1 MGRVLVLG
9 SLNVDLVTSVERHP
23 RPGETVLGDG
33 LSRLAGGKG
42 ANQAVAARAAGVE
55 VTMVGC
61 VGADAGGAA
70 YRKRLAG
77 RGIDVAHVRTVS
89 GEPTGTA
96 LIAVSDDAE
105 NAIIVVPGA
114 NAALDDREVE
124 AVESLTVGDVLLL
137 QLEVPLPVVC
147 RAASSGGR
155 TGRARRHQHRP
166 VCRPPGRCHRP
177 RRSGHRQRARGG
189 GARRVRRS
197 AGLPA
202 GHLWRQWHELE
213 RSDLVGAVGPAPSGA
228 RHHRRRATLSV
239 VPSPL
244 RWPSVT
250 TRVTPWMPRWP
261 RVLPPSGGW
270 GPRPTRSCE
279 PQAVRAPRSGRV
291 HDEDDAIARD
301 PGEHDRGLLTVPGAG
316 ADPQLPAQ
324 GGIIDAACALLDRQ
338 PGDASVA
345 QPATQ

>member
-61 VGADAGGAA
+61 VGADAGGVA

-147 RAASSGGR
+147 RAARRAAARGVRVVINIAPYAALPADVIALADPVIANEHEAVALAESGAVPGSLLVTYGANGTSWNGR
-155 TGRARRHQHRP
+155 TWSAQSVPRHQ
-166 VCRPPGRCHRP
+166 VLDTTGAGDAFCGVLAAALAL
-177 RRSGHRQRARGG
+177 GHDESHAMDAALAA
-189 GARRVRRS
+189 GASAVRRV
-197 AGLPA
+197 
-202 GHLWRQWHELE
+202 
-213 RSDLVGAVGPAPSGA
+213 GA
-228 RHHRRRATLSV
+228 
-239 VPSPL
+239 
-244 RWPSVT
+244 
-250 TRVTPWMPRWP
+250 
-261 RVLPPSGGW
+261 
-270 GPRPTRSCE
+270 
-279 PQAVRAPRSGRV
+279 Q
-291 HDEDDAIARD
+291 
-301 PGEHDRGLLTVPGAG
+301 
-316 ADPQLPAQ
+316 ADPEL
-324 GGIIDAACALLDRQ
+324 
-338 PGDASVA
+338 
-345 QPATQ
+345 

>member
-147 RAASSGGR
+147 RAA
-155 TGRARRHQHRP
+155 
-166 VCRPPGRCHRP
+166 
-177 RRSGHRQRARGG
+177 
-189 GARRVRRS
+189 
-197 AGLPA
+197 
-202 GHLWRQWHELE
+202 
-213 RSDLVGAVGPAPSGA
+213 
-228 RHHRRRATLSV
+228 RRATARGVRVVINIAPYAALPADVIALADPVIANEHEAVALAESGAVPGSLLVTYGANGTSWNGRTWSAHSV
-239 VPSPL
+239 PRHQVL
-244 RWPSVT
+244 DT
-250 TRVTPWMPRWP
+250 TGAGDAFCGALAAALALGHDESHAMDAA
-261 RVLPPSGGW
+261 LAAGAS
-270 GPRPTRSCE
+270 
-279 PQAVRAPRSGRV
+279 AVRRV
-291 HDEDDAIARD
+291 
-301 PGEHDRGLLTVPGAG
+301 GAQ
-316 ADPQLPAQ
+316 ADPEL
-324 GGIIDAACALLDRQ
+324 
-338 PGDASVA
+338 
-345 QPATQ
+345 

>member
-1 MGRVLVLG
+1 MVRVLVLG

-147 RAASSGGR
+147 RAARRAAARGVRVVINIAPYAALPADVIALADPVIANEHEAVALAESGAVPGSLLVTYGANGTSWNGR
-155 TGRARRHQHRP
+155 TWSAHSVPRHQ
-166 VCRPPGRCHRP
+166 VLDTTGAGDAFCGALAAALAL
-177 RRSGHRQRARGG
+177 GHDESHAMDAALAA
-189 GARRVRRS
+189 GASAVRRV
-197 AGLPA
+197 
-202 GHLWRQWHELE
+202 
-213 RSDLVGAVGPAPSGA
+213 GA
-228 RHHRRRATLSV
+228 
-239 VPSPL
+239 
-244 RWPSVT
+244 
-250 TRVTPWMPRWP
+250 
-261 RVLPPSGGW
+261 
-270 GPRPTRSCE
+270 
-279 PQAVRAPRSGRV
+279 Q
-291 HDEDDAIARD
+291 
-301 PGEHDRGLLTVPGAG
+301 
-316 ADPQLPAQ
+316 ADPEL
-324 GGIIDAACALLDRQ
+324 
-338 PGDASVA
+338 
-345 QPATQ
+345 

>member
-33 LSRLAGGKG
+33 LSRL
-42 ANQAVAARAAGVE
+42 
-55 VTMVGC
+55 
-61 VGADAGGAA
+61 AGGAA

-147 RAASSGGR
+147 RAARRAAARGVRVVINIAPYAALPADVIALADPVIANEHEAVALAESGAVPGSLLVTYGANGTSWNGR
-155 TGRARRHQHRP
+155 TWSAQSVPRHQ
-166 VCRPPGRCHRP
+166 VLDTTGAGDAFCGALAAALAL
-177 RRSGHRQRARGG
+177 GHDESHAMDAALAA
-189 GARRVRRS
+189 GASAVRRV
-197 AGLPA
+197 
-202 GHLWRQWHELE
+202 
-213 RSDLVGAVGPAPSGA
+213 GA
-228 RHHRRRATLSV
+228 
-239 VPSPL
+239 
-244 RWPSVT
+244 
-250 TRVTPWMPRWP
+250 
-261 RVLPPSGGW
+261 
-270 GPRPTRSCE
+270 
-279 PQAVRAPRSGRV
+279 Q
-291 HDEDDAIARD
+291 
-301 PGEHDRGLLTVPGAG
+301 
-316 ADPQLPAQ
+316 ADPEL
-324 GGIIDAACALLDRQ
+324 
-338 PGDASVA
+338 
-345 QPATQ
+345 

>member
-147 RAASSGGR
+147 RAARRAAARGVRVVINIAPYAALPADVIALADPVIANEHEAVALAESGAVPGSLLVTYGANGTSWNGR
-155 TGRARRHQHRP
+155 TWSAQSVPRHQVLDTTGAGDAFCGVLAAALALGHDESHAMDAALAAGASRRP
-166 VCRPPGRCHRP
+166 
-177 RRSGHRQRARGG
+177 AGG
-189 GARRVRRS
+189 G
-197 AGLPA
+197 P
-202 GHLWRQWHELE
+202 
-213 RSDLVGAVGPAPSGA
+213 
-228 RHHRRRATLSV
+228 
-239 VPSPL
+239 
-244 RWPSVT
+244 
-250 TRVTPWMPRWP
+250 
-261 RVLPPSGGW
+261 
-270 GPRPTRSCE
+270 
-279 PQAVRAPRSGRV
+279 
-291 HDEDDAIARD
+291 
-301 PGEHDRGLLTVPGAG
+301 
-316 ADPQLPAQ
+316 ADPEL
-324 GGIIDAACALLDRQ
+324 
-338 PGDASVA
+338 
-345 QPATQ
+345 

>member
-137 QLEVPLPVVC
+137 QLEVSLPVVC
-147 RAASSGGR
+147 RAARRAAARGVRVVINIAPYAALPADVIALADPVIANEHEAVALAESGAVPGSLLVTYGANGTSWNGR
-155 TGRARRHQHRP
+155 TWSAHSVPRHQ
-166 VCRPPGRCHRP
+166 VLDTTGAGDAFCGALAAALAL
-177 RRSGHRQRARGG
+177 GHHESHAMDAALAA
-189 GARRVRRS
+189 GASAVRRV
-197 AGLPA
+197 
-202 GHLWRQWHELE
+202 
-213 RSDLVGAVGPAPSGA
+213 GA
-228 RHHRRRATLSV
+228 
-239 VPSPL
+239 
-244 RWPSVT
+244 
-250 TRVTPWMPRWP
+250 
-261 RVLPPSGGW
+261 
-270 GPRPTRSCE
+270 
-279 PQAVRAPRSGRV
+279 Q
-291 HDEDDAIARD
+291 
-301 PGEHDRGLLTVPGAG
+301 
-316 ADPQLPAQ
+316 ADPEL
-324 GGIIDAACALLDRQ
+324 
-338 PGDASVA
+338 
-345 QPATQ
+345 

>member
-137 QLEVPLPVVC
+137 QMEVPLPVVC
-147 RAASSGGR
+147 RAARRAAARGVRVVINIAPYAALPADVIALADPVIANEHEAVALAESGAVPGSLLVTYGANGTSWNGR
-155 TGRARRHQHRP
+155 TWSAHSVPRHQ
-166 VCRPPGRCHRP
+166 VLDTTGAGDAFCGALAAALAL
-177 RRSGHRQRARGG
+177 GHDESHAMDAALAA
-189 GARRVRRS
+189 GASAVRRV
-197 AGLPA
+197 
-202 GHLWRQWHELE
+202 
-213 RSDLVGAVGPAPSGA
+213 GA
-228 RHHRRRATLSV
+228 
-239 VPSPL
+239 
-244 RWPSVT
+244 
-250 TRVTPWMPRWP
+250 
-261 RVLPPSGGW
+261 
-270 GPRPTRSCE
+270 
-279 PQAVRAPRSGRV
+279 Q
-291 HDEDDAIARD
+291 
-301 PGEHDRGLLTVPGAG
+301 
-316 ADPQLPAQ
+316 ADPEL
-324 GGIIDAACALLDRQ
+324 
-338 PGDASVA
+338 
-345 QPATQ
+345 

>member
-137 QLEVPLPVVC
+137 QLEVSLPVVC
-147 RAASSGGR
+147 RAA
-155 TGRARRHQHRP
+155 
-166 VCRPPGRCHRP
+166 
-177 RRSGHRQRARGG
+177 
-189 GARRVRRS
+189 
-197 AGLPA
+197 
-202 GHLWRQWHELE
+202 
-213 RSDLVGAVGPAPSGA
+213 
-228 RHHRRRATLSV
+228 RRATARGVRVVINIAPYAALPADVIALADPVIANEHEAVALAESGAVPGSLLVTYGANGTSWNGRTWSAQSV
-239 VPSPL
+239 PRHQVL
-244 RWPSVT
+244 DT
-250 TRVTPWMPRWP
+250 TGAGDAFCGALAAALALGHHESHAMDAA
-261 RVLPPSGGW
+261 LAAGAS
-270 GPRPTRSCE
+270 
-279 PQAVRAPRSGRV
+279 AVRRV
-291 HDEDDAIARD
+291 
-301 PGEHDRGLLTVPGAG
+301 GAQ
-316 ADPQLPAQ
+316 ADPEL
-324 GGIIDAACALLDRQ
+324 
-338 PGDASVA
+338 
-345 QPATQ
+345 